1 LSAIPDSLDQLRVPI
16 DSVKP
21 HGRNPRRGDVKE
33 IVRSLRHHGQYRPIV
48 VNSRTSEVLA
58 GNHTLEAARALGWD
72 EIAATFV
79 DVDDDQAARI
89 VLIDNRS
96 NDLAGYDDAA
106 LTELLASLPDLEGTG
121 YSPQDLTELLGRR
134 RPDAWQGHRAQ
145 AAAEEAEGAARRR
158 LRARRS
164 PPHLRRRD
172 REPDARAPARGANTR
187 RLIYTDPP
195 YGISYQAFDRKFDV
209 HRGRRPSRRR
219 AERARERRA
228 RARSPPPAGRG
239 RHLRLVHLAHL
250 PRVRPGPRGRRAQAV
265 RLHRLEEGA
274 RGPGLGALPARAR
287 VLPALPAR
295 VEGDHDLCLYCK
307 GETWDGGRGQSDVWE
322 VPRDTGY
329 VHPTQKPVA
338 LAERALENSTRGGDL
353 VLDMFGG
360 SGSTLLACENLN
372 RRARLLELDPGL
384 RRRDRRPLG
393 APHRPG
399 SRAQAGEEALTRA
412 ATKRRAA
419 EAPARKGL
427 ARRARGPAPEAPAL
441 RSQDREGEALQTQG
455 GHGRRALLGSPR
467 SPRRPAREARRRH
480 AGADPRDSPHRR
492 LRGGRGRRRRRLEAD
507 HLQLAR
513 ARPPGGHAEGRGV
526 APPAARRGRAVPRV
540 PRQGRPRPR

>member
-58 GNHTLEAARALGWD
+58 GNHTLEAARALGWED
-72 EIAATFV
+72 IAATFV
-79 DVDDDQAARI
+79 DVDEDQAARI

-121 YSPQDLTELLGRR
+121 YSPQDLTELLAAGGQTPGKDTEPKP
-134 RPDAWQGHRAQ
+134 RPKKPK
-145 AAAEEAEGAARRR
+145 ARRGDVYVLGDHR
-158 LRARRS
+158 LICGDATESADLERLLGREH
-164 PPHLRRRD
+164 PP
-172 REPDARAPARGANTR
+172 
-187 RLIYTDPP
+187 LIYTDPP

-209 HRGRRPSRRR
+209 LEGDDLRGEELRALVSGALELARRHQQAGGATYVWCSWRTYPEFVQALEAAGLKPS
-219 AERARERRA
+219 ACIVWKK
-228 RARSPPPAGRG
+228 GR
-239 RHLRLVHLAHL
+239 V
-250 PRVRPGPRGRRAQAV
+250 
-265 RLHRLEEGA
+265 
-274 RGPGLGALPARAR
+274 GPGSAHYRPEHEFCLLCRPE
-287 VLPALPAR
+287 

-372 RRARLLELDPGL
+372 RRARLLELDPAYVDVIV
-384 RRRDRRPLG
+384 DRWERHTG
-393 APHRPG
+393 
-399 SRAQAGEEALTRA
+399 
-412 ATKRRAA
+412 RAA
-419 EAPARKGL
+419 ERK
-427 ARRARGPAPEAPAL
+427 
-441 RSQDREGEALQTQG
+441 REKK
-455 GHGRRALLGSPR
+455 R
-467 SPRRPAREARRRH
+467 
-480 AGADPRDSPHRR
+480 
-492 LRGGRGRRRRRLEAD
+492 
-507 HLQLAR
+507 
-513 ARPPGGHAEGRGV
+513 
-526 APPAARRGRAVPRV
+526 
-540 PRQGRPRPR
+540 